1 MCTTRKNKDAIALL
15 PYLTGKILVFTE
27 FFSKDKFTLLPY
39 QTFMRA
45 CTISNTK
52 FDSKYANAPTVL
64 PQYLQILLMR
74 FIATKRQKMTTKS
87 PHFSTQKAPMK
98 FVGSEKTSYCV
109 PSFQRFEVKKQPR
122 GSRGMDFHTYQP
134 RGLANVQTA
143 GCI

>member
-27 FFSKDKFTLLPY
+27 FFSKDKFTLLRY

-64 PQYLQILLMR
+64 PQYLQTLPMR

-98 FVGSEKTSYCV
+98 FIGSEKNIILRSKFPAVWSQKTT
-109 PSFQRFEVKKQPR
+109 PRFPR
-122 GSRGMDFHTYQP
+122 YGLPYLPTP
-134 RGLANVQTA
+134 RFG
-143 GCI
+143 